1 MSTGG
6 QVVAT
11 GNVSGGN
18 VISGGLISAAGAVTA
33 AGNITGGN
41 ITTAGLFSA
50 GGNITG
56 ANIITGGA
64 VSATGAL
71 TGGSLTVNGATVIAG
86 NLTVSGNTFYTNVE
100 TIAVQDPI
108 ITMGG
113 GANNTPLLS
122 NDSKDRGIALDYYD
136 TAARTAFVGYDNSM
150 NKLIAATRVNITN
163 EVITVSSYGTLVVGT
178 LEGSNVSITGD
189 VNAGNVVSA
198 GFVQS
203 ATVSASGNV
212 TGGNVITGGLITAT
226 GNIQGGNLRTS
237 GLVSATGNVTGGNII
252 TSGTVSTSSFSAGN
266 TATVTSANYTI
277 GYRDLPQLTSFGTL
291 AATDGGK
298 HYYGTGTITV
308 PTNAS
313 VPLSVG
319 TAVLIIA
326 TGTTTISAAG
336 GVTLRW
342 GGTSGTGSRTLAQ
355 YGVATLVKVATDTWY
370 ISGVGLS

>member
-1 MSTGG
+1 
-6 QVVAT
+6 
-11 GNVSGGN
+11 
-18 VISGGLISAAGAVTA
+18 
-33 AGNITGGN
+33 
-41 ITTAGLFSA
+41 
-50 GGNITG
+50 
-56 ANIITGGA
+56 
-64 VSATGAL
+64 
-71 TGGSLTVNGATVIAG
+71 VNGTTIIAG
-86 NLTVSGNTFYTNVE
+86 NLTVSGNTFYTNVD
-100 TIAVQDPI
+100 TIAIQDPI

-136 TAARTAFVGYDNSM
+136 TAARTAFVGYDNSI

-163 EVITVSSYGTLVVGT
+163 EVVTVSSYGTLVVGT

-189 VNAGNVVSA
+189 VNAGNVVSV

-226 GNIQGGNLRTS
+226 GNIQGGNVTTG
-237 GLVSATGNVTGGNII
+237 GLITATGNVTGGNIV
-252 TSGTVSTSSFSAGN
+252 TAGTVSGATVAATSFSAGN

-291 AATDGGK
+291 ATTDGGK
-298 HYYGTGTITV
+298 HYYGSGTITV
-308 PTNAS
+308 PTNAAVS
-313 VPLSVG
+313 LAVG

-326 TGTTTISAAG
+326 TSSTTISVSG

-342 GGTSGTGSRTLAQ
+342 GGTSSTGGRTLAQ
-355 YGVATLVKVATDTWY
+355 FGVATLVKVATDTWY
-370 ISGVGLS
+370 ISGTGLS